1 MIRQAG
7 FENVEFMGKTGFN
20 SSPATVGVLIHAT
33 KRQPADIQQVTE
45 TEKKK
50 SFDAEPAGGLQIQS
64 HIDKGGST

>member
-1 MIRQAG
+1 MIRLVG

-33 KRQPADIQQVTE
+33 KGPAAEVRRENGME
-45 TEKKK
+45 TKI

>member
-1 MIRQAG
+1 MIRLVG

-33 KRQPADIQQVTE
+33 KRPPADIQQVTE
-45 TEKKK
+45 TEKKI

>member
-1 MIRQAG
+1 MIRLVG

-33 KRQPADIQQVTE
+33 KQVTE
-45 TEKKK
+45 TEKKI